1 MMRMLKGINLTDQQR
16 TQVHQLT
23 QQYRDKHPQGTAP
36 DPAGRK
42 ALREQ
47 IMNVLTPDQQ
57 AQVKQNMSQMR
68 ERRAEPA
75 PTASPA

>member
-1 MMRMLKGINLTDQQR
+1 MRMFKGINLTDQQR
-16 TQVHQLT
+16 TQVTQLM
-23 QQYRDKHPQGTAP
+23 QQYRDKHPKGSTP

-42 ALREQ
+42 ALRQ
-47 IMNVLTPDQQ
+47 QMMNVLTPDQQ